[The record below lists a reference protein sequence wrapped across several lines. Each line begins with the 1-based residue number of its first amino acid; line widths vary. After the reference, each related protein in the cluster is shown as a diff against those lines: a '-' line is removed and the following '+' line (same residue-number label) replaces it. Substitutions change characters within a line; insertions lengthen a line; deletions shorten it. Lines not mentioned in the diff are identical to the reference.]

1 MASVLADQITDR
13 RTGSLA
19 GPDGLGLVAAADA
32 LEIVAAVVALLF
44 VRALT
49 RMQVER
55 AAQPRSRP
63 GGPGRSSVTAAQK

>member
-1 MASVLADQITDR
+1 ADQITDR

-19 GPDGLGLVAAADA
+19 GPDGLGLVAAADV

-55 AAQPRSRP
+55 AAQPPVPAPAVP
-63 GGPGRSSVTAAQK
+63 GAHR